1 MRRPIPARRTALA
14 ALAGLAGGLVTSVVV
29 AGPAAAEQVYER
41 PASGIFSVLGHGW
54 GHGHGLSQWGA
65 QGAASQ
71 GVDADTITSTYYPG
85 TAKAVLANS
94 PIRVLLQ
101 ADEGRDTQVYAASG
115 LKVTDNATGKT
126 EVLPGGPA
134 RWRATVDA
142 AGLHLSSLT
151 GSTWTPYAIGS
162 GSAAPSPSASASP
175 SSSPSPST
183 GPSPSPSTSPSPSP
197 AAPAYAGP
205 LRFSGPD
212 VVRVAFP
219 DGTSRDYRGAVQAVK
234 TGSTTLQ
241 SVDVLS
247 LEDYLLG
254 VVPRESSSSWKPA
267 ALQAQA
273 IAARSYSAY
282 KRAHASGTYD
292 ICDTTQCQV
301 FGGTRVYAS
310 DGSSIAL
317 EPASTSDA
325 VRQTAGAVRTYNG
338 APIFAEFSS
347 SNGGWSTDGGTPYL
361 IPQRDDWDGAVA
373 NPVHSWTASLRAT
386 DVERRYPAVGTLKRI
401 RVTVRD
407 GNGEWGGRVKTVV
420 LEGVD
425 GSGAATSVSTTGAG
439 IYNAR
444 TWPAYSD
451 GLRSSWWTITTSQ
464 DGTLASQS
472 AAPALIR
479 PPGAP
484 STGSMSVTMKN
495 TGSTAWATDGL
506 HMAVAS
512 PPGQADALVGGS
524 TRPGVLVPTGATSIA
539 PGETAT
545 FTFALD
551 SNGVAVGNHGRAY
564 RLRIADGP
572 VFGATVNWTVPVAA
586 ATFTAVPAAR
596 PAAMM
601 PPSGQAP
608 PGVFA
613 DGRTV
618 VVPRTGS
625 TQLKLQARNTGNV
638 TWPAAPD
645 TNVVLGTSGPRE
657 RASVSAGESWLSPKR
672 PARLSDTTAVAP
684 GGIGSFLL
692 TLYGAQQPVGVTTEL
707 FEPAWEG
714 RHWIDGAVT
723 TLTVVRVDPNVARL
737 AAADKAPAATA
748 RTTTKVSGFTVV
760 VRLRNLGG
768 SAWTVGKEWL
778 ATANGKADPL
788 RTSAWPYPTRPPAMA
803 ANVTRPGVQAV
814 YPGEVGEWRIPLSGL
829 RKTPATYAEAWQA
842 LGPTGRFGPVLKT
855 SVTVVRG

>member
-1 MRRPIPARRTALA
+1 MRRQTPARRTALA
-14 ALAGLAGGLVTSVVV
+14 ALLGLSGAVLTSIVT

-41 PASGIFSVLGHGW
+41 PASGVFSVLGHGW

-71 GVDADTITSTYYPG
+71 GIGADQIVSTYYPG
-85 TAKAVLANS
+85 TAKAVLADA

-115 LKVTDNATGKT
+115 LKVTDVGSGQS
-126 EVLPGGPA
+126 EVLPSGPS

-142 AGLHLSSLT
+142 AGLHLSSLS
-151 GSTWTPYAIGS
+151 GSTWTPYTIGS
-162 GSAAPSPSASASP
+162 SSAS
-175 SSSPSPST
+175 
-183 GPSPSPSTSPSPSP
+183 PSPSPSPSPP

-205 LRFSGPD
+205 LRFSGPE
-212 VVRVAFP
+212 VVRLAFP

-234 TGSTTLQ
+234 TSSTTLQ
-241 SVDVLS
+241 SLDVLS

-301 FGGTRVYAS
+301 FGGTRVYAG

-317 EPASTSDA
+317 EPASTTDA
-325 VRQTAGAVRTYNG
+325 VHATAGVVRTYNG
-338 APIFAEFSS
+338 GPIFAEFSS

-373 NPVHSWTASLRAT
+373 NPVHSWTASLKAT
-386 DVERRYPAVGTLKRI
+386 DVERRYPSVGTLRRI

-407 GNGEWGGRVKTVV
+407 GNGEWGGRVKTVI

-425 GSGAATSVSTTGAG
+425 SSGAATSVTTTGAG
-439 IYNAR
+439 IYNAH

-451 GLRSSWWTITTSQ
+451 GLRSSWWQITTSS
-464 DGTLASQS
+464 DASLVSQS
-472 AAPALIR
+472 AAPGLVR
-479 PPGAP
+479 PPGGP
-484 STGSMSVTMKN
+484 TTGSLTVTMKN
-495 TGSTAWATDGL
+495 TGTTAWPTDGL

-524 TRPGVLVPTGATSIA
+524 TRPGVLVPTTATSIA
-539 PGETAT
+539 PGETAS

-551 SNGVAVGNHGRAY
+551 STGVAAGNHGRAY
-564 RLRIADGP
+564 RVRIADGD

-586 ATFTAVPAAR
+586 ATFSAVAAAKPAAV
-596 PAAMM
+596 AAGNGDA
-601 PPSGQAP
+601 PPS
-608 PGVFA
+608 VFA

-618 VVPRTGS
+618 VVPRSGS
-625 TQLKLQARNTGNV
+625 TDVRLQARNTGNT
-638 TWPAAPD
+638 TWPVGASTP
-645 TNVVLGTSGPRE
+645 VQLGTSGPRD
-657 RASVSAGESWLSPKR
+657 RSSVSAGSTWLSPKR
-672 PARLSDTTAVAP
+672 VSRLTGDTAVGP
-684 GGIGSFLL
+684 GGTGIFDLL
-692 TLYGAQQPVGVTTEL
+692 LYGAGQPAGVTAEA
-707 FEPAWEG
+707 FEPLWEAK
-714 RHWIDGAVT
+714 HWIDGAVT
-723 TLTVVRVDPNVARL
+723 TLTVVRTDPAVSRL
-737 AAADKAPAATA
+737 AGLDRAPAATA
-748 RTTTKVSGFTVV
+748 RTTTKTSGFTLV

-768 SAWTVGKEWL
+768 SPWTVGKEWL
-778 ATANGKADPL
+778 ATSSGKADPL
-788 RTSAWPYPTRPPAMA
+788 RTKAWPYPTRPPALA
-803 ANVTRPGVQAV
+803 ANISRAGVQAV
-814 YPGEVGEWRIPLSGL
+814 YPGEIGEWRIPLSGL
-829 RKTPATYAEAWQA
+829 GKSPGTYAESWQA
-842 LGPTGRFGPVLKT
+842 LGPAGRYGPVLKA